1 MEPNLTVVHHETVDR
16 DELLVRDWRV
26 TQPGAPGT
34 SARRLLAKGL
44 NGASP
49 WES

>member
-1 MEPNLTVVHHETVDR
+1 MEPNLTVVHHEAVDC
-16 DELLVRDWRV
+16 DEVLVRDRRM

-34 SARRLLAKGL
+34 SARRPLSKEL